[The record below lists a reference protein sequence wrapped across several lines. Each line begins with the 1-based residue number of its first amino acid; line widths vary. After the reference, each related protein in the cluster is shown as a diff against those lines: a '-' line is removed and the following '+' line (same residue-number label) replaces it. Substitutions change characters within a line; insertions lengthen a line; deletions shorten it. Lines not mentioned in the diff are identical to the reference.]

1 MGVLVTRLK
10 IFTVASL
17 LIMIISGTITAEV
30 NRDCLLAR
38 SSLINPT
45 GGGRKAVIFGTF
57 AESEHGLQNALVLAE
72 SIRTFAGKYQ
82 DAPVWV
88 YVSQYTPE
96 ISDGLK
102 ARFAELGVKI
112 KNSRTPEDAMGF
124 YYSSKVF
131 ASALAE
137 KEAEGLGRILV
148 WMDNDTVILSE
159 PSEFIL
165 SSGIDFGYKPVMH
178 KLIASSYT
186 EPPDAFWARIYEML
200 GVAESSLF
208 PMMTVTDSIEIRP
221 YFNAGVLIVR
231 PEREILRK
239 WAEYYPILY
248 RDEYFQ
254 NLAES
259 DNRIKIFLHQ
269 VALVGAV
276 LNNVEEKEMSEL
288 SDSVNYPIFFKEM
301 FGADH
306 EYDDLN
312 GVVTLRYDYY
322 FRNPAPDWQKKLR
335 GPEEIISWL
344 SDKLGQ

>member
-1 MGVLVTRLK
+1 MVVL
-10 IFTVASL
+10 L
-17 LIMIISGTITAEV
+17 LIIIISGTAAAEV
-30 NRDCLLAR
+30 NRDCMLAR

-45 GGGRKAVIFGTF
+45 GGGKKAVIFGTF
-57 AESEHGLQNALVLAE
+57 AESEHGLKNALVLAE
-72 SIRTFAGKYQ
+72 SIRTFAGKYK

-88 YVSQYTPE
+88 YVSQFTPE
-96 ISDGLK
+96 ISDDLK
-102 ARFAELGVKI
+102 ARFEELGVKI
-112 KNSRTPEDAMGF
+112 MSSKTPEDAMEF

-148 WMDNDTVILSE
+148 WMDNDTVILTE

-165 SSGIDFGYKPVMH
+165 SRGIDFGYKPVMH
-178 KLIASSYT
+178 KLIASSYA
-186 EPPDAFWARIYEML
+186 EPPDALWNRVYEML
-200 GVAESSLF
+200 NVADSSLF

-231 PEREILRK
+231 PEREILRQ

-254 NLAES
+254 NLAGR

-276 LNNVEEKEMSEL
+276 LNNLAKKEMVEL
-288 SDSVNYPIFFKEM
+288 SEGVNYPIFFKEM
-301 FGADH
+301 FGSEQ

-312 GVVTLRYDYY
+312 GVTTLRYDYY